1 MIIDCHFYSC
11 RYYLAGIVGKSL
23 KYITPLT
30 VVPTMCLIGLSVIEK
45 GVFLMSGNWTTAIMQ
60 VIL

>member
-1 MIIDCHFYSC
+1 MDDRHFYFC
-11 RYYLAGIVGKSL
+11 RYYLTGIVGTLL

-45 GVFLMSGNWTTAIMQ
+45 GVFLMSGNWTTAVM
-60 VIL
+60 